1 MPIPQNRLF
10 QLVQQQFEAH
20 FGRKISM
27 NTVGNG
33 IAAVRIT
40 PSERVLLK
48 IKYSKEHLPDNLRQ
62 HLDRVAW
69 FTFSEADFS
78 NSAPPFLTLVQGAE
92 ESDLMYLTLP
102 KQKLR
107 QLIAS
112 NNNDFTMY
120 IDFVKSGHVVASRGL
135 STEAR
140 LACAR
145 STQFLTE
152 RHLERDLT
160 EWLGK
165 WQQLAS

>member
-10 QLVQQQFEAH
+10 QLVQQQLEAH
-20 FGRKISM
+20 FGRKILM
-27 NTVGNG
+27 NKVGNG

-48 IKYSKEHLPDNLRQ
+48 IKYSREHLPDNLHQ

-92 ESDLMYLTLP
+92 ENNLMYLTLP
-102 KQKLR
+102 KQTLR

-112 NNNDFTMY
+112 NGTDFKMH
-120 IDFVKSGHVVASRGL
+120 IDYAKPGHVFASRGP
-135 STEAR
+135 SMEAR
-140 LACAR
+140 LACAESR
-145 STQFLTE
+145 QFLTE
-152 RHLERDLT
+152 RHPERDLT